1 MGVVTMNGVLAD
13 AVRQVG
19 LDTLDGAMA
28 YSGGEA
34 MEKPGLGS
42 RRRTRVE
49 LTDSRQRRQTFYL
62 KRYGPSGLLGTLRGW
77 FQTRK
82 WASPAG
88 REAENVRRC
97 RAADVKTMEVLA
109 WGQKGATGPS
119 YIVVTS
125 VPGDALERIGQW
137 LLDER
142 PSLILQMTDRLAE
155 MARRLHEAGLFHRD
169 FYASHVFCNE
179 SENDV
184 ELHLIDLARVTRPML
199 RRRRWRVKDLAQI
212 KYSMPE
218 DWVTQ
223 FWPRFL
229 AGYCGAAGGAA
240 DLNARV
246 EAKLRR
252 MRQRH
257 TKRPPEQSE

>member
-13 AVRQVG
+13 AIRQAK
-19 LDTLDGAMA
+19 LDTLEGAMA
-28 YSGGEA
+28 YSGGESL
-34 MEKPGLGS
+34 EKPGLGS
-42 RRRTRVE
+42 RQRTRVE
-49 LTDSRQRRQTFYL
+49 VTDSRQRPQTFYL
-62 KRYGPSGLLGTLRGW
+62 KRYGPSGLWSTFRGW
-77 FQTRK
+77 LQTGK

-88 REAENVRRC
+88 REAENIRRC

-109 WGQKGATGPS
+109 WDQKGPAGES

-137 LLDER
+137 LVEER
-142 PSLILQMTDRLAE
+142 PSLLPQMTDRLAE

-169 FYASHVFCNE
+169 FYASHVFCAE

-184 ELHLIDLARVTRPML
+184 ELHLIDLARLTRPLL

-218 DWVTQ
+218 TWVTQ

-246 EAKLRR
+246 EAKVSR
-252 MRQRH
+252 MQ
-257 TKRPPEQSE
+257 KRNAGRPTERAE